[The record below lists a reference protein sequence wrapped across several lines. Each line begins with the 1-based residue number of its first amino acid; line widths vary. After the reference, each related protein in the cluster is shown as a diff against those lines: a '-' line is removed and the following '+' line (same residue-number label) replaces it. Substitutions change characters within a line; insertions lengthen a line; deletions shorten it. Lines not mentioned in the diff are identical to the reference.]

1 MNRIGFGFDMHP
13 FISGRPLILGGVRIP
28 YEMGLDG
35 DSDADVLVH
44 SLIDAL
50 LGAAGKGDIGR
61 VFGVGTPEVIGIA
74 SVLLLERTMKILKDS
89 GYQVINTDSTIIA
102 QKPKIT
108 PHIPG
113 MIENISRILE
123 IPPDRINVKATTAKH
138 LGVLGEAK
146 AIAVQS
152 VVLIE
157 SIQSS

>member
-61 VFGVGTPEVIGIA
+61 VFGVGTPEVMGIA
-74 SVLLLERTMKILKDS
+74 SVLLLERTLKILKDS
-89 GYQVINTDSTIIA
+89 GYRVINTDSTIIA

-152 VVLIE
+152 VVLLE
-157 SIQSS
+157 SIQ

>member
-28 YEMGLDG
+28 YEMGLEG

-61 VFGVGTPEVIGIA
+61 VFGVGTPEVMGIA
-74 SVLLLERTMKILKDS
+74 SVLLLERTVRIIDDA
-89 GYQVINTDSTIIA
+89 GYRIINTDSTIIA
-102 QKPKIT
+102 EKPKIT
-108 PHIPG
+108 PHIPA
-113 MIENISRILE
+113 MIEVLSNTLK
-123 IPPDRINVKATTAKH
+123 IPADRINIKATTAKH

-152 VVLIE
+152 VTLLE
-157 SIQSS
+157 TK

>member
-1 MNRIGFGFDMHP
+1 MNRIGFGFDIHP

-28 YEMGLDG
+28 YEMGLEG

-61 VFGVGTPEVIGIA
+61 VFGVGTPEVMGIA
-74 SVLLLERTMKILKDS
+74 SVRLLERTVKIIDEA
-89 GYQVINTDSTIIA
+89 GYRIINTDSTIIA
-102 QKPKIT
+102 EKPKIT
-108 PHIPG
+108 PHIPA
-113 MIENISRILE
+113 MIDILSSILNI
-123 IPPDRINVKATTAKH
+123 PADRINIKATTAKH

-152 VVLIE
+152 VTLLE
-157 SIQSS
+157 TK

>member
-61 VFGVGTPEVIGIA
+61 VFGVGTPEVMGIA
-74 SVLLLERTMKILKDS
+74 SVLLLERTIKILKDS
-89 GYQVINTDSTIIA
+89 GYRVINTDSTIIA

-113 MIENISRILE
+113 MIENISRILD

-152 VVLIE
+152 VVLLE
-157 SIQSS
+157 SIQ

>member
-28 YEMGLDG
+28 YEMGLEG

-61 VFGVGTPEVIGIA
+61 VFGVGTPEVMGID
-74 SVLLLERTMKILKDS
+74 SVRLLERTVKIIDEA
-89 GYQVINTDSTIIA
+89 GYRIINTDSTIIA
-102 QKPKIT
+102 EKPKIT
-108 PHIPG
+108 PHIPA
-113 MIENISRILE
+113 MIDILSSILNI
-123 IPPDRINVKATTAKH
+123 PADRINIKATTAKH

-152 VVLIE
+152 VTLLE
-157 SIQSS
+157 TK

>member
-61 VFGVGTPEVIGIA
+61 VFGVGTPEVMGIA
-74 SVLLLERTMKILKDS
+74 SVLLLERTLKILKDS
-89 GYQVINTDSTIIA
+89 GYRVINTDSTIIA

-108 PHIPG
+108 PHIPS

-123 IPPDRINVKATTAKH
+123 IPPDRINVKATTTKH

-152 VVLIE
+152 VVLLE
-157 SIQSS
+157 SIQ

>member
-61 VFGVGTPEVIGIA
+61 VFGVGTPEVMGIA
-74 SVLLLERTMKILKDS
+74 SVLLLERTLKILKDS
-89 GYQVINTDSTIIA
+89 GYRVINTDSTIIA

-108 PHIPG
+108 PHIPS

-152 VVLIE
+152 VVLLE
-157 SIQSS
+157 SIQ